1 MEKELLKK
9 IYLLREIKPKE
20 DWKEN
25 AKEDILREEVSPLLQ
40 PRLLMTGAF
49 VLLLAVAFTLPLL
62 SQREGRYVEPE
73 EEEEKKVAVE
83 EEKEEVEVA
92 QVEEEE
98 EVVKDEDDGETVVA
112 VTEESDLMKGA
123 RELDE
128 GVRELQ
134 RQVLGV
140 YIAQK
145 NEEEPN
151 YTDKELAEHLVAE
164 VEKMTSFQIM
174 TEENEEEAITE
185 MEEAMEE
192 ERYDDVISL
201 YFKVMY

>member
-9 IYLLREIKPKE
+9 IYLLREIKPAK

-25 AKEDILREEVSPLLQ
+25 AKENILREKEEVSPFLQ

-49 VLLLAVAFTLPLL
+49 VLILAVVITLPLL
-62 SQREGRYVEPE
+62 SQPEEFYVEPE
-73 EEEEKKVAVE
+73 EEIEVAVE
-83 EEKEEVEVA
+83 PEEEIEVA
-92 QVEEEE
+92 QVEKEE
-98 EVVKDEDDGETVVA
+98 EVVKDEDDGEMVVVA
-112 VTEESDLMKGA
+112 TEESDLMKGA

-128 GVRELQ
+128 GLRELQ
-134 RQVLGV
+134 RQVLGA

-164 VEKMTSFQIM
+164 VEKMTSFQVM
-174 TEENEEEAITE
+174 TEEGEEESIRE
-185 MEEAMEE
+185 LKEAMED
-192 ERYDDVISL
+192 ERYEDVISI